1 MAAFE
6 LGLLLLIECSIDGD
20 RSCPKSV
27 ISSSVSDV
35 PGLQLSGFGRAG
47 PDLFGPRA
55 GPGFFTS
62 GFGLF
67 FGLFQSIKCTY
78 FLFFVPEIRIFPS

>member
-1 MAAFE
+1 MKKFKNKVK
-6 LGLLLLIECSIDGD
+6 LQFKI
-20 RSCPKSV
+20 
-27 ISSSVSDV
+27 ISSLIVVFEFYALIWSSDV

-47 PDLFGPRA
+47 PDFFGPRV

-67 FGLFQSIKCTY
+67 FGLFQSIKCT
-78 FLFFVPEIRIFPS
+78 FFWFYTYEIRIFHS